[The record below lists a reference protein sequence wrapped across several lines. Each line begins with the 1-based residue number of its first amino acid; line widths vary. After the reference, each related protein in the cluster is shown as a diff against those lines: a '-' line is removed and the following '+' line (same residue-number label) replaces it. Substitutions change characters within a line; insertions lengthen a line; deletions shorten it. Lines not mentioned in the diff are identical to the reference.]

1 MSLIHWLF
9 LMFLTVPLAE
19 IYVLLEVGSLI
30 GALPTVGVV
39 VLTAVI
45 GAALVRVQGF
55 STVMRIRTSLERG
68 ELPAIALLEG
78 AFLLVAGALLLTPGF
93 ITDALGFAFLY
104 PPARVFIIQHLL
116 IEKLKQAQHRAQEP
130 GGTTVIECEYRRE
143 NEKSQEN
150 NRLL

>member
-45 GAALVRVQGF
+45 GATLVRVQGF

-116 IEKLKQAQHRAQEP
+116 IEKLAEAQRRTHPPEGP
-130 GGTTVIECEYRRE
+130 TIIEGEYRRE
-143 NEKSQEN
+143 DEKRKEN
-150 NRLL
+150 NRLP